1 MTAPTPG
8 PWIVDEKFGGC
19 VRGGPPVEYARGS
32 GQEQIVMVVSR
43 SNAPPDVDLIAE
55 RDANARLIAA
65 APDLLAALKA
75 LLEDYSRC
83 TYMDGWCPRHN
94 VVDTGAPC
102 KAEAARAAIKRAEGK

>member
-1 MTAPTPG
+1 MTTPTPG
-8 PWIVDEKFGGC
+8 PWVVDEKFGGC

-65 APDLLAALKA
+65 APELLAALKA
-75 LLEDYSRC
+75 IVKVIDRADDRECPVAALE
-83 TYMDGWCPRHN
+83 M
-94 VVDTGAPC
+94 
-102 KAEAARAAIKRAEGK
+102 ARAAIKRAEGK